1 MYIREYTEN
10 YKTYKKTYYYSCY
23 LTVNCNSEFQCLL
36 KKKQQET
43 AIQIA
48 YAARLFSQEE
58 IQEPLIIN
66 AASEETTKA
75 ELDRAKD
82 KMLADVQ
89 QDLAENNRMGS
100 QVTLFSRSISS
111 LYSLTDERER
121 RRFALVIDG
130 TTLSFATSDSLKELF
145 LSVCKHCHSVVCCRA
160 TPIQKVLCS

>member
-1 MYIREYTEN
+1 M
-10 YKTYKKTYYYSCY
+10 S
-23 LTVNCNSEFQCLL
+23 S